1 MTPSLDYIIQSVPW
15 ALGGLLVGVLLG
27 RAIVAAD
34 AITGAIADPNDDVVT
49 DNDAGH
55 QDRPERGGTMPEP
68 QPRQRWWRRWRRRVT
83 TNGVI
88 VVIFVSFALLTA
100 VQAYVQ
106 GERADRQ
113 TAETQRL
120 TTCLRD
126 YANDVADA
134 LDARSTASGQ
144 AQQALDDFLAAV
156 STATPDEQ
164 GRDLVRTALA
174 DYLTRR
180 KAAKEAQAA
189 NPFPPAPREVCRT
202 AG

>member
-1 MTPSLDYIIQSVPW
+1 MTASLIYIVQSIPW
-15 ALGGLLVGVLLG
+15 ALGGLFLGVFLG
-27 RAIVAAD
+27 RATVAAGTIAD
-34 AITGAIADPNDDVVT
+34 AISEA
-49 DNDAGH
+49 
-55 QDRPERGGTMPEP
+55 ERGGSMSEP
-68 QPRQRWWRRWRRRVT
+68 DTPPRRRWRRWRQRVSANT
-83 TNGVI
+83 VI
-88 VVIFVSFALLTA
+88 VALFVALALGTA

-106 GERADRQ
+106 GEVADRQ

-120 TTCLRD
+120 TACVKD

-134 LDARSTASGQ
+134 LDVRSTATGQ

-164 GRDLVRTALA
+164 GRDLVRQALA
-174 DYLTRR
+174 DYLTKR

-189 NPFPPAPREVCRT
+189 HPFPPAPREVCHN